1 MIIDDHFQSL
11 IPPLSAEE
19 KAQLEE
25 NIKVE
30 GCRDTL
36 ITWQGI
42 LLDGHNRF
50 EICQRL
56 SIPFRTMAIELPDRD
71 AAKLWIIRNQF
82 GRRNLCAFDRGE
94 LALKMKELIAARA
107 RVKQATS
114 TGGANPQLLTTLS
127 KGVPINTR
135 SEIAK
140 IAGISEGT
148 IAKVA
153 TILQKGSPEQISK
166 LKSGDPNTSINKVFN
181 SIKKTENKRTEEK
194 KFNASGEG
202 TATLYP
208 VDCMQF
214 IYKSDTQYDLL
225 ITDPP
230 YMTDVD
236 DIESFVNLWLIEV
249 LKKVKDTGR
258 AYVFIGAYPQELNAY
273 LSKWYQNKLEYLTLE
288 NILVWTYKN
297 TIGPS
302 PKDKYKLNWQA
313 VLYFKGLNAPALN
326 TDSLIEKFTVHEI
339 NAPDG
344 RLGDRYHTW
353 QKPYEIAELFIRHST
368 QEGAA
373 VFDPFSGT
381 GTFLLAAK
389 RLNRQA
395 VGCELSADMIAIAQ
409 ERGVN
414 VV

>member
-1 MIIDDHFQSL
+1 MSQINENTALQLRDN
-11 IPPLSAEE
+11 
-19 KAQLEE
+19 AQQMLMS
-25 NIKVE
+25 IKSIEGGVE
-30 GCRDTL
+30 YLNKVR
-36 ITWQGI
+36 
-42 LLDGHNRF
+42 
-50 EICQRL
+50 
-56 SIPFRTMAIELPDRD
+56 AIEVWAKAEKKD
-71 AAKLWIIRNQF
+71 AELQNMIAEQKIRTQRVL
-82 GRRNLCAFDRGE
+82 GRLIKEGQERGE
-94 LALKMKELIAARA
+94 IATQQTGRGDS
-107 RVKQATS
+107 VKCTQEEHIK
-114 TGGANPQLLTTLS
+114 TLS
-127 KGVPINTR
+127 DIGLTR
-135 SEIAK
+135 KQSSVYQK
-140 IAGISEGT
+140 IAGIPEDKFERH
-148 IAKVA
+148 IAEKKQNVENA
-153 TILQKGSPEQISK
+153 VNELTTAGILHFA
-166 LKSGDPNTSINKVFN
+166 N
-181 SIKKTENKRTEEK
+181 TENKRTEEK

>member
-1 MIIDDHFQSL
+1 MIHLKGADKLRGRRYNRAKTKGHGSKTGYQNDTQ
-11 IPPLSAEE
+11 
-19 KAQLEE
+19 
-25 NIKVE
+25 NIKTADRLAKEHGVSPATIK
-30 GCRDTL
+30 RDGK
-36 ITWQGI
+36 I
-42 LLDGHNRF
+42 
-50 EICQRL
+50 
-56 SIPFRTMAIELPDRD
+56 
-71 AAKLWIIRNQF
+71 AAFMDEHPEEANAVI
-82 GRRNLCAFDRGE
+82 RGE
-94 LALKMKELIAARA
+94 K
-107 RVKQATS
+107 
-114 TGGANPQLLTTLS
+114 
-127 KGVPINTR
+127 
-135 SEIAK
+135 
-140 IAGISEGT
+140 
-148 IAKVA
+148 
-153 TILQKGSPEQISK
+153 K
-166 LKSGDPNTSINKVFN
+166 LKDVKKK
-181 SIKKTENKRTEEK
+181 IKKRKEEK

>member
-1 MIIDDHFQSL
+1 MIILDKEFQAL

-25 NIKVE
+25 NIVAE
-30 GCRDTL
+30 GCRDAL

-42 LLDGHNRF
+42 LLDGHNRY
-50 EICQRL
+50 EICERL
-56 SIPFRTMAIELPDRD
+56 DIPYRTISIDLPDRD
-71 AAKLWIIRNQF
+71 AAADWIDKNQL
-82 GRRNLCAFDRGE
+82 GRRNLTPLLRGRRYNRAKKAQGGTGANQYKQKDQNDTSANTAKRLAKEHGVSPATIKRDGKIAAFMDEHPEEANAVIRGE
-94 LALKMKELIAARA
+94 K
-107 RVKQATS
+107 
-114 TGGANPQLLTTLS
+114 
-127 KGVPINTR
+127 
-135 SEIAK
+135 
-140 IAGISEGT
+140 
-148 IAKVA
+148 
-153 TILQKGSPEQISK
+153 K
-166 LKSGDPNTSINKVFN
+166 LKDVKKK
-181 SIKKTENKRTEEK
+181 IKKRKEEK

-273 LSKWYQNKLEYLTLE
+273 LSKWYQNKLEHLTLE

-414 VV
+414 VA

>member
-50 EICQRL
+50 EICNRL
-56 SIPFRTMAIELPDRD
+56 NIPFRTMEIDLPDRD
-71 AAKLWIIRNQF
+71 AAEDWIDKNQL
-82 GRRNLCAFDRGE
+82 GRRNLTPDQMSLLRGRRYNRAKKKHGGQIPGSRIDQNEPSIPTADRLAKEHGVSPATIKRDGKIAAFMDEHPEEANAVIRGE
-94 LALKMKELIAARA
+94 K
-107 RVKQATS
+107 
-114 TGGANPQLLTTLS
+114 
-127 KGVPINTR
+127 
-135 SEIAK
+135 
-140 IAGISEGT
+140 
-148 IAKVA
+148 
-153 TILQKGSPEQISK
+153 K
-166 LKSGDPNTSINKVFN
+166 LKDVKKK
-181 SIKKTENKRTEEK
+181 IKKRKEEK

>member
-1 MIIDDHFQSL
+1 MIIDKEFQSL
-11 IPPLSAEE
+11 IPPLSLEE

-36 ITWQGI
+36 ITWQGV

-50 EICQRL
+50 EICNRL
-56 SIPFRTMAIELPDRD
+56 SIPFRTMAIELADRD

-82 GRRNLCAFDRGE
+82 GRRNLGSFDRGE
-94 LALKMKELIAARA
+94 LALKMKEIIAAKAKEQQIRKPES
-107 RVKQATS
+107 V
-114 TGGANPQLLTTLS
+114 LTTLS
-127 KGVPINTR
+127 EQKPINTR
-135 SEIAK
+135 TEIAK
-140 IAGISEGT
+140 IAGVSEGT
-148 IAKVA
+148 ISKVE
-153 TILQKGSPEQISK
+153 TILKKGTPEQISK
-166 LKSGDPNTSINKVFN
+166 LRSNDANTSINKVFN

-194 KFNASGEG
+194 QTNSASEG
-202 TATLYP
+202 TAT
-208 VDCMQF
+208 VNQINCMQF
-214 IYKSDTQYDLL
+214 IYSSETQYDLI

-236 DIESFVNLWLIEV
+236 DIDSFVNMWLIEV

-273 LSKWYQNKLEYLTLE
+273 LSKWYQNKLDDLTLE

-326 TDSLIEKFTVHEI
+326 TESLIEKFTVHEI

-368 QEGAA
+368 QEGDD

-389 RLNRQA
+389 RLNRKA
-395 VGCELSADMIAIAQ
+395 TGCELSMDMIEIAK

-414 VV
+414 VA